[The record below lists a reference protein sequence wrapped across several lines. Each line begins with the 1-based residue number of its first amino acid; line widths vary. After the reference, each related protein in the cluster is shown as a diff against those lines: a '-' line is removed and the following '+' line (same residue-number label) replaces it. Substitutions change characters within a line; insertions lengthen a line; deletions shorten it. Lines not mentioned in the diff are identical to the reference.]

1 VKCLIQRVHTLWK
14 AERRSEYLNRVVI
27 SRIGSGPTHIK
38 KGRNIYISRALSLLF
53 FSIISFGLQSFT
65 NSEFSNKA
73 AYSVTGDQSTPTID
87 PLPILLA
94 KKQKGKIAL
103 LRAVNTLSRLK
114 KELLPPKYYVT
125 GS

>member
-1 VKCLIQRVHTLWK
+1 LV
-14 AERRSEYLNRVVI
+14 YNRL
-27 SRIGSGPTHIK
+27 K
-38 KGRNIYISRALSLLF
+38 
-53 FSIISFGLQSFT
+53 

-73 AYSVTGDQSTPTID
+73 AYSVRGDQQPTPTID

>member
-1 VKCLIQRVHTLWK
+1 LF
-14 AERRSEYLNRVVI
+14 YNRL
-27 SRIGSGPTHIK
+27 K
-38 KGRNIYISRALSLLF
+38 
-53 FSIISFGLQSFT
+53 

-73 AYSVTGDQSTPTID
+73 AYSVRGDQSTPTID